1 MDAERGSEAHRPAGG
16 QDVRGA
22 GEVVAGGHRGA
33 LAEQRGP
40 DRAHPGEDRL
50 GVTGVDGDVLGRDR
64 VGHGGEAIVN
74 PTNGSSYTGT
84 ILQTQQVASSRLR
97 AVENGRWVV
106 QAAPTGFSAFVTDD
120 GHVLERT
127 AVSEARVITHEVP
140 LRHGSTW
147 YRVLGDW
154 PFRALLAGV
163 LGLSWWG
170 ARRRASALTPPA
182 AP

>member
-1 MDAERGSEAHRPAGG
+1 MAGLTHERRAERACCSWLISASRSP
-16 QDVRGA
+16 
-22 GEVVAGGHRGA
+22 VA
-33 LAEQRGP
+33 
-40 DRAHPGEDRL
+40 
-50 GVTGVDGDVLGRDR
+50 T
-64 VGHGGEAIVN
+64 
-74 PTNGSSYTGT
+74 T
-84 ILQTQQVASSRLR
+84 
-97 AVENGRWVV
+97 W
-106 QAAPTGFSAFVTDD
+106 
-120 GHVLERT
+120 RT

-140 LRHGSTW
+140 LRTGSTW